1 METPEALTSAAYIKH
16 HLTHLVIGVTPDG
29 LKLAHDAAEATQM
42 GFWAIH
48 LDTIFFSLLTG
59 GIFSYYFYRI
69 AKSATAQVPSRSQAL
84 LEMLVLFVQDTLR
97 NTACERNVVIAGLSL
112 ATFVWVFMMNLM
124 DLIPV
129 DLLPWIASWLGIHY
143 LRVVPT
149 ADPNGTF
156 GMALLVL
163 VLIIYYSIK
172 YKGLDGFLS
181 ELAFQPFGKYGI
193 PANLLLEGVGLI
205 AKPVSLALRL
215 FGNLYAGEMI
225 FILIAYTYSG
235 GVLPGFI
242 AGILQFL
249 WAVFHILIVILQ
261 AYIFMVLTSVYMDTA
276 HREHH

>member
-16 HLTHLVIGVTPDG
+16 HLTHLVIGFNDHG
-29 LKLAHDAAEATQM
+29 LAFAHDAAEAAKM

-48 LDTIFFSLLTG
+48 IDTIIFSLLTG
-59 GIFSYYFYRI
+59 GIFSYYFYNI
-69 AKSATAQVPSRSQAL
+69 AKSATAGVPSRSQAL
-84 LEMLVLFVQDTLR
+84 LEMLVLFIQDNLR
-97 NTACERNVVIAGLSL
+97 NSACERNVVIAGLSL
-112 ATFVWVFMMNLM
+112 ATFVWIFMMNLM

-156 GMALLVL
+156 GMALLVF

-172 YKGLDGFLS
+172 YKGLGGFWA
-181 ELAFQPFGKYGI
+181 ELAFQPFGKYLM
-193 PANLLLEGVGLI
+193 PANLLLEGVSLI

-235 GVLPGFI
+235 GLLPGFI

-261 AYIFMVLTSVYMDTA
+261 AYIFMVLTSVYMDAA